1 LANSSPI
8 AQIFLKKGKPGDSR
22 LGREFFEADVGEG
35 VPHII
40 IFSGKPYEWIPLSL
54 PKFRVFQ

>member
-22 LGREFFEADVGEG
+22 LGREFFEANVERGVVMTAFPAVGAPQTG
-35 VPHII
+35 LK
-40 IFSGKPYEWIPLSL
+40 SA
-54 PKFRVFQ
+54 